1 MRAPASLRTVFDAA
15 DFVERFEKWWAA
27 PDPAL
32 LGGLLAPDIVLRQPI
47 VAHTTDLAGAQ
58 RSFTRILAA
67 ISDLRVTVHQWAA
80 QGDVVIIEF
89 TLAGTLGGRPFA
101 WANVDRFTVN
111 DEGLATERINY
122 HDSLGL
128 IFKILARPLGW
139 RRFLRSG
146 VLRRR

>member
-1 MRAPASLRTVFDAA
+1 MTDADAA
-15 DFVERFEKWWAA
+15 AFVARFEKWWAA
-27 PDPAL
+27 PDPAV
-32 LGGLLAPDIVLRQPI
+32 LGGLLAPDIVLKQPI
-47 VAHTTDLAGAQ
+47 VAHTTNLAGAQ

-67 ISDLRVTVHQWAA
+67 LPDLRVTVHHWAA

-111 DEGLATERINY
+111 ADGLATERVNY
-122 HDSLGL
+122 HDALAL
-128 IFKILARPLGW
+128 IGKILARPLGW
-139 RRFLRSG
+139 PRFLRSG